1 MAMAKKKSPVSKKI
15 SKLVHEEGKTQKQ
28 AVGAAL
34 GMQAEGRLTKDGGYK
49 KKKSPHHAD

>member
-1 MAMAKKKSPVSKKI
+1 MAAAKKKTAVGKKI
-15 SKLVHEEGKTQKQ
+15 SKLVSEGKTQKA

-34 GMQAEGRLTKDGGYK
+34 GMKAEGRLGPEGGYK